1 MSEKLEIL
9 KKKILYRSS
18 YRGSKEMDILLGS
31 FVKKYI
37 NKLNFEQLLDLEK
50 FLELDDEVILD
61 YYNNNSNNK
70 KVGKKFIHKIFSNFK
85 K

>member
-18 YRGSKEMDILLGS
+18 YRGTKEMDILLGS

-37 NKLNFEQLLDLEK
+37 NELNFEQLLDLEK

>member
-1 MSEKLEIL
+1 
-9 KKKILYRSS
+9 
-18 YRGSKEMDILLGS
+18 MDILLGS

-37 NKLNFEQLLDLEK
+37 NELNFEQLLDLEK

>member
-37 NKLNFEQLLDLEK
+37 NELNFEQLLDLEK

-70 KVGKKFIHKIFSNFK
+70 KVGIKFIHKIFSNFK

>member
-37 NKLNFEQLLDLEK
+37 NELNFEQLLDLEK

-61 YYNNNSNNK
+61 SYNNNSNNK
-70 KVGKKFIHKIFSNFK
+70 KVGKKFIHKIFLNFK